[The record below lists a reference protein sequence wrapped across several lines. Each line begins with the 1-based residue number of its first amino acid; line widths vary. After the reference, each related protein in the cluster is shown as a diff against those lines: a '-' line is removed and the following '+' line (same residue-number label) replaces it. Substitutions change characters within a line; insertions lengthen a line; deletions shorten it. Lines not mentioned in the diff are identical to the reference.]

1 MSDTN
6 VYYSPEKLGLTKVDE
21 ADLDNEP
28 YQFNIRA
35 VWRHTS
41 GVLYTAKD
49 SGCSCPSPFEDYNRL
64 EDLDRI
70 AARQQVD
77 EIIKEVAA
85 SSASREEKDA
95 FAEKLDTAWREY
107 WKNAHKRG
115 GNMVGALLVANLA
128 LAGCGTTYAVSGPA
142 TLPTPTPS
150 PCPTAAPGTYAAGG
164 IVKATELCG
173 VTVPAA
179 PVRPIP

>member
-35 VWRHTS
+35 VWRQTS
-41 GVLYTAKD
+41 GVIYTAKD

-95 FAEKLDTAWREY
+95 FAE
-107 WKNAHKRG
+107 HKRG